1 MPIGSY
7 RFSPSH
13 CECASHG
20 SIFSPT
26 NPLPSIVFFVALP
39 NHRDVSQ
46 CVLCIF
52 CCILPHTYTY
62 SEPEN
67 DHFEN
72 DYHLPNLH
80 FFFGG
85 GGGGAGVHLHLPDF
99 YTPKK
104 HMANPFTN
112 PFPDRPTDC
121 TFIAYI
127 MHNSPG
133 LGLQISGELIFIGNL
148 RVYLVRHRMG
158 WVGFFRE
165 LEGKSEE

>member
-1 MPIGSY
+1 M
-7 RFSPSH
+7 
-13 CECASHG
+13 C
-20 SIFSPT
+20 
-26 NPLPSIVFFVALP
+26 FF
-39 NHRDVSQ
+39 
-46 CVLCIF
+46 CFF
-52 CCILPHTYTY
+52 CCILPHTSTY

-80 FFFGG
+80 FFWGG
-85 GGGGAGVHLHLPDF
+85 GPSSSSRF

-104 HMANPFTN
+104 NMANPFTT

-158 WVGFFRE
+158 WVVFFRE
-165 LEGKSEE
+165 LEGKSQERIGCPKCVYDIHHMCRFVMSTSKTQQPKHIGALCKHVH